1 VIQTQVC
8 IRTATEAD
16 AGAVRAFL
24 AGLSP
29 DTQYQ
34 RFFTGLGSVSPSL
47 VRELV
52 TVTPRQRV
60 LLAVTGTEVVGH
72 AMASTNAAGAVEL
85 GVVVAAGYRH
95 RGLGTRLIRGL
106 LEHVID
112 AGADRLQ
119 MDVLGENELVLEWIR
134 RSLPETLFEPDGYT
148 VTGHAPLTRAMIE
161 VPVAV

>member
-1 VIQTQVC
+1 MIQTQVC

-24 AGLSP
+24 AALSP

-52 TVTPRQRV
+52 TVTPRQRI
-60 LLAVTGTEVVGH
+60 LLAVAGTEVVGH
-72 AMASTNAAGAVEL
+72 AMASTNAVDAVEL
-85 GVVVAAGYRH
+85 GVVVADGYRH
-95 RGLGTRLIRGL
+95 RGLATRLIRGL
-106 LEHVID
+106 LEQVIE

-134 RSLPETLFEPDGYT
+134 RSLPETLFERDGYA
-148 VTGHAPLTRAMIE
+148 VTGHAPLTRAMID